1 MSRLAQ
7 SSRPQPSTK
16 PTAASSTSNTTTST
30 LPAADSEQC
39 PICKST
45 RYLNPSL
52 RFLVNPECYHKL
64 CASCVDRIFSHGP
77 ATCPLPNCS
86 RTLRKHRFRE
96 QTFEDIRVEREIDI
110 RKRVASVFN
119 RREDEFEDLRKW
131 NDYLNDVEDITF
143 NLINSIDLDS
153 TNARFE
159 AYRKANEEGIAEN
172 ERLAAEEKNQFS
184 HRQKAERQLARE
196 RREQARREE
205 EMERRELEANRRDV
219 LERLAQGGDAE
230 EVLRKGEEVQ
240 LKKRM
245 GRGEAERRRVGLQQQ
260 QQQQQ
265 STSSDAA
272 GAEKSNPRTGGG
284 TGPAVLQGLRK
295 PASTKAVPEPPI
307 DPFGGVRFTTRYF
320 ALQDDYRWEGVQD
333 TRRDVRHVAGGY
345 DVRDFTQRSLVA
357 AFAGLG
363 VLVGEE
369 ADERERGKMGRQGE
383 EAIGTARA
391 DLGLKD
397 TEMVDVA

>member
-7 SSRPQPSTK
+7 PSRPQPSTK
-16 PTAASSTSNTTTST
+16 PTAASSSNNNTTSS

-96 QTFEDIRVEREIDI
+96 QTFEDIRVEREVDI

-119 RREDEFEDLRKW
+119 RREDEFEDLRNW

-143 NLINSIDLDS
+143 NLINSIDLDA

-159 AYRKANEEGIAEN
+159 AYRRANEDGIAEN

-184 HRQKAERQLARE
+184 SRQKAERQLARE

-219 LERLAQGGDAE
+219 LDRLAQGGDAD

-260 QQQQQ
+260 SQ
-265 STSSDAA
+265 STSDAA
-272 GAEKSNPRTGGG
+272 GAEKSSTSTGGG
-284 TGPAVLQGLRK
+284 GPAVLKGLRK

-307 DPFGGVRFTTRYF
+307 DPFGGVRFSTKYF
-320 ALQDDYRWEGVQD
+320 ALQDEYRWEGVQD
-333 TRRDVRHVAGGY
+333 TRRDVKHVAGGY

-363 VLVGEE
+363 VFVGEE
-369 ADERERGKMGRQGE
+369 ADERERGKMDGQEE
-383 EAIGTARA
+383 EAVGTARA

-397 TEMVDVA
+397 SEMVDVA

>member
-7 SSRPQPSTK
+7 PSRPQPSTK
-16 PTAASSTSNTTTST
+16 PTASSNTTTST

-77 ATCPLPNCS
+77 ATCPLPNCN

-260 QQQQQ
+260 QQN
-265 STSSDAA
+265 TSSDAT
-272 GAEKSNPRTGGG
+272 GAEKSTTSTTN
-284 TGPAVLQGLRK
+284 TGPAVLKGLRK
-295 PASTKAVPEPPI
+295 PTSTKPVPEPPI
-307 DPFGGVRFTTRYF
+307 DPFGGVRFATNYF
-320 ALQDDYRWEGVQD
+320 ALQDEYRWEGVQD

-369 ADERERGKMGRQGE
+369 VDERERRGKVGAEGE
-383 EAIGTARA
+383 EAVGTARA

-397 TEMVDVA
+397 SEMVDVA

>member
-7 SSRPQPSTK
+7 TSRPQPSTK
-16 PTAASSTSNTTTST
+16 PTASTSTTTTSSV
-30 LPAADSEQC
+30 PAADSEQC

-159 AYRKANEEGIAEN
+159 AYRKANEDGIAEN

-260 QQQQQ
+260 Q

-272 GAEKSNPRTGGG
+272 AAEKSSAGIASG
-284 TGPAVLQGLRK
+284 GPAVLKGLRK
-295 PASTKAVPEPPI
+295 PASKAAPEPPI
-307 DPFGGVRFTTRYF
+307 DPFGGVRFATKYF
-320 ALQDDYRWEGVQD
+320 ALQDEYRWEGVQD

-363 VLVGEE
+363 VFVGEE
-369 ADERERGKMGRQGE
+369 ADERERGKMGAEGE
-383 EAIGTARA
+383 EAVGTARA

-397 TEMVDVA
+397 SEMVDVA

>member
-7 SSRPQPSTK
+7 PSRPQPSTN
-16 PTAASSTSNTTTST
+16 PTTTSSNNT
-30 LPAADSEQC
+30 TSSLPAADSEQC

-119 RREDEFEDLRKW
+119 RREDEFEDLRNW

-143 NLINSIDLDS
+143 NLVNRIDLDA

-172 ERLAAEEKNQFS
+172 ERLAAEEKSQFS
-184 HRQKAERQLARE
+184 SRQKAERQLARE

-245 GRGEAERRRVGLQQQ
+245 GRGEAERRRAGLQQQ
-260 QQQQQ
+260 QSQ
-265 STSSDAA
+265 SSSDVA
-272 GAEKSNPRTGGG
+272 GAERSSTSTDN
-284 TGPAVLQGLRK
+284 GPAVLKGLRK
-295 PASTKAVPEPPI
+295 PASTKPVPEPPI
-307 DPFGGVRFTTRYF
+307 DPFGGVRFSTKFF
-320 ALQDDYRWEGVQD
+320 ALQDEYRWEGVQD
-333 TRRDVRHVAGGY
+333 TRRDVKHVAGGY

-363 VLVGEE
+363 VFVGEE
-369 ADERERGKMGRQGE
+369 ADERERGKMGVEGE
-383 EAIGTARA
+383 EAVGTARA

-397 TEMVDVA
+397 SEMVDVA

>member
-1 MSRLAQ
+1 M
-7 SSRPQPSTK
+7 
-16 PTAASSTSNTTTST
+16 
-30 LPAADSEQC
+30 
-39 PICKST
+39 
-45 RYLNPSL
+45 
-52 RFLVNPECYHKL
+52 
-64 CASCVDRIFSHGP
+64 
-77 ATCPLPNCS
+77 
-86 RTLRKHRFRE
+86 
-96 QTFEDIRVEREIDI
+96 
-110 RKRVASVFN
+110 
-119 RREDEFEDLRKW
+119 
-131 NDYLNDVEDITF
+131 EDITF

-260 QQQQQ
+260 Q

-272 GAEKSNPRTGGG
+272 GAEKSTTSTGGG
-284 TGPAVLQGLRK
+284 GGPAVLKGLRK
-295 PASTKAVPEPPI
+295 PASTKPVPEPPI
-307 DPFGGVRFTTRYF
+307 DPFGGVRFATSYF
-320 ALQDDYRWEGVQD
+320 ALQDEYRWEGVQD

-369 ADERERGKMGRQGE
+369 VDERERRKVGAEGE
-383 EAIGTARA
+383 EAVGTARA

-397 TEMVDVA
+397 SEMVDVA

>member
-7 SSRPQPSTK
+7 PSRPQPSTK
-16 PTAASSTSNTTTST
+16 PTAASSSNNNTTSS

-96 QTFEDIRVEREIDI
+96 QTFEDIRVEREVDI

-119 RREDEFEDLRKW
+119 RREHEFEDLRNW

-143 NLINSIDLDS
+143 NLINSIDLDA

-159 AYRKANEEGIAEN
+159 AYRRANEYGIAEN

-184 HRQKAERQLARE
+184 SRQKAERQLARE

-219 LERLAQGGDAE
+219 LDRLAQGGDAD

-260 QQQQQ
+260 SQSQ
-265 STSSDAA
+265 STSDAA
-272 GAEKSNPRTGGG
+272 GAEKSSTSTSTGGG
-284 TGPAVLQGLRK
+284 GPAVLKGLRK

-307 DPFGGVRFTTRYF
+307 DPFGGVRFSTKYF
-320 ALQDDYRWEGVQD
+320 ALQDEYRWEGVQD
-333 TRRDVRHVAGGY
+333 TRRDVKHVAGGY

-363 VLVGEE
+363 VFVGEE
-369 ADERERGKMGRQGE
+369 ADEGERGKMDGQEE
-383 EAIGTARA
+383 EAVGTARA

-397 TEMVDVA
+397 SEMVDVA